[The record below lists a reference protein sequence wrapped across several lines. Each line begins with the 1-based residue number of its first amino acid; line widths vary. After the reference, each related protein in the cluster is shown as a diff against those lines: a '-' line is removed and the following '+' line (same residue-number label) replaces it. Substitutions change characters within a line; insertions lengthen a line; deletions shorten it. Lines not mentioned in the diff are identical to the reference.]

1 MNKHQ
6 TNRFIKYRYLI
17 LNHGNGM
24 ETAIVG
30 VEGTK
35 WRGGASLRSGVI
47 KKNWARV
54 ADPRHRGA
62 CLHNGSGKF

>member
-35 WRGGASLRSGVI
+35 WRGGASLRSGVRRI
-47 KKNWARV
+47 E
-54 ADPRHRGA
+54 
-62 CLHNGSGKF
+62 LE